1 MNDRLSE
8 LVDTLPAF
16 ACGDLSVPDLARMW
30 RDAAEQHEPALPERY
45 VEVLER
51 LLNQLESAAL
61 FTEES
66 CSFSQADMAAALQD
80 WLRRALTLQD
90 R

>member
-16 ACGDLSVPDLARMW
+16 ACGDLSVPDLARHW

-80 WLRRALTLQD
+80 WLRRALTLQE